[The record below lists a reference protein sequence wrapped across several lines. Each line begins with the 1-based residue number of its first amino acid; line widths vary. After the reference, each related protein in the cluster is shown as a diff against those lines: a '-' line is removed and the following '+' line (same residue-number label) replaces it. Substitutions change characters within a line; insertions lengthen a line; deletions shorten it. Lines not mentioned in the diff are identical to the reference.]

1 MDQRVK
7 AAVSEAYRVFSPYSF
22 GAGGSADRDPQVLGP
37 LEERLLRVTPLQ
49 EIPAELLAAHAAS
62 LTATVEGTAADDF
75 RALLPRYFELIA
87 AEGYPLSGW
96 KHDGLRGLARA
107 EYRTRWP
114 AEEADAIDRVFAALL
129 MIAETRGA
137 PDDVAAIRGF
147 IAEASGDV
155 PAPRQE
161 A

>member
-1 MDQRVK
+1 MDHGVK
-7 AAVSEAYRVFSPYSF
+7 AAISEAYRVFSPYAF
-22 GAGGSADRDPQVLGP
+22 GAGEPSHRDPQVLGP
-37 LEERLLRVTPLQ
+37 LEERLLRVTPLK
-49 EIPAELLAAHAAS
+49 EIPPELLATHAAS

-87 AEGYPLSGW
+87 ADGSPLIGW
-96 KHDGLRGLARA
+96 KQDALRGLARA

-114 AEEADAIDRVFAALL
+114 AEEAVAIDRLLAALL
-129 MIAETRGA
+129 KVAEARGGA
-137 PDDVAAIRGF
+137 DDVAAIRGL